1 MRFAPFPA
9 CSSSP
14 SDGRFAARIKLAKPL
29 GPTEVETLEAVGDR
43 HGFSLAAAWDGVDR
57 TDEWKGLSS
66 DEEFARLKK
75 SPPSS
80 SRFHGFGV
88 DFAEVL
94 QLRSN
99 KQLLAVI
106 RWLREVEE
114 VLPNAEFTVSED
126 HTITEACRPSE
137 VDIEA
142 LSQRVS
148 TERRSRNK
156 RSVAADASDDPASQ
170 AMMKAAQAE
179 VESVENTLE
188 RARRDFAIW
197 KASQKEAVRL
207 HPNRKLHRERGEAL
221 RARSLV
227 HCLS

>member
-1 MRFAPFPA
+1 M
-9 CSSSP
+9 
-14 SDGRFAARIKLAKPL
+14 
-29 GPTEVETLEAVGDR
+29 
-43 HGFSLAAAWDGVDR
+43 
-57 TDEWKGLSS
+57 
-66 DEEFARLKK
+66 
-75 SPPSS
+75 
-80 SRFHGFGV
+80 
-88 DFAEVL
+88 
-94 QLRSN
+94 
-99 KQLLAVI
+99 I

-114 VLPNAEFTVSED
+114 VLPDAEFTVSED

-142 LSQRVS
+142 LSQQVS
-148 TERRSRNK
+148 TERRSRK
-156 RSVAADASDDPASQ
+156 KGSVAANESDDPASQ

-188 RARRDFAIW
+188 QARRDFAIW